1 MGSINT
7 EVVQVTTTANT
18 SFPTPG
24 TSSGST
30 RIDWFEGPPGDAG
43 YEENGRGRADSEN
56 TWHTVTRITA
66 DPPPP
71 PPSPRHRLG
80 SFAGRVRRG
89 LCPDHWRGR
98 FSRMDPVK
106 LKYLR
111 TSFVF
116 AVSVLVTWTPSS
128 INRVHDI
135 LRAGNPPSFGL
146 NLASAVVL
154 PLQGIWNAVIFFST
168 SGSAVREELHAVV
181 DRLRGL
187 PRGHQTAQAVRCE
200 RERAVE
206 LERRITN
213 TADQAD
219 DSGTDGADSKE
230 ISAPGTDTAR
240 EESISDISEAEAGAS
255 RGAGFGPSVPDRV
268 LTASSSTMRVI
279 RGGHL

>member
-7 EVVQVTTTANT
+7 EVVQVTTTTNAL
-18 SFPTPG
+18 SPTPG

-43 YEENGRGRADSEN
+43 YEEEGRGRPDSDN

-80 SFAGRVRRG
+80 SLAGRVRRG
-89 LCPDHWRGR
+89 LCPEHWRGR

-116 AVSVLVTWTPSS
+116 AISVLVTWTPSS

-135 LRAGNPPSFGL
+135 LKAGNSPSFGL

-154 PLQGIWNAVIFFST
+154 PLQGVWNAVIFFST
-168 SGSAVREELHAVV
+168 SGSAVREELHAVA

-187 PRGHQTAQAVRCE
+187 PRGHQTARAVRCE
-200 RERAVE
+200 RDRAVE
-206 LERRITN
+206 LERRGTN
-213 TADQAD
+213 TANQAD
-219 DSGTDGADSKE
+219 DSGTDGDGSKDS
-230 ISAPGTDTAR
+230 SASGTDTPR
-240 EESISDISEAEAGAS
+240 EESISDISEVESGVS
-255 RGAGFGPSVPDRV
+255 RGAGLGPSVPERV
-268 LTASSSTMRVI
+268 LTASGSTMRVI